1 MFIYKILFSIY
12 FNNSSEKP
20 KELLTPTHITKV
32 KESSVPKMPSDSLKR
47 KAEIQPPKPEKK
59 RPGRPP
65 LSQTQQSTPKA
76 VSIVFSLP

>member
-1 MFIYKILFSIY
+1 MFLIY
-12 FNNSSEKP
+12 FNSSSEKP